1 MGETAESF
9 SAPRDD
15 ISLRIFGCFQGTD
28 LMGSVHWWIKQANGQ
43 RDTRG
48 VIFLWRRGAW
58 TIQLI
63 FGHSHI
69 WSGHKGPPG
78 WNLPKRSVGRS
89 RSSLVSK
96 VISNKWIF
104 QITDCHP
111 PLLHQMTNK
120 ADARTHLT
128 CEWQYGS
135 NNSQKQTN
143 LSQRKEIS
151 HFNLGYKGIVRY
163 SNQLWTEDL
172 LKI

>member
-1 MGETAESF
+1 MTF
-9 SAPRDD
+9 PSAH
-15 ISLRIFGCFQGTD
+15 IFGCFPRNPFYGRCVQ
-28 LMGSVHWWIKQANGQ
+28 WWIKQGNGHSSGEIQ
-43 RDTRG
+43 G

-69 WSGHKGPPG
+69 WSGHKGPG

-120 ADARTHLT
+120 ADARTPLT
-128 CEWQYGS
+128 YEWQYGS
-135 NNSQKQTN
+135 DNSQNRQTY
-143 LSQRKEIS
+143 
-151 HFNLGYKGIVRY
+151 HKGKKYPI
-163 SNQLWTEDL
+163 L
-172 LKI
+172 I